1 MSGVKYS
8 SKTSSGDLGIGTV
21 GPTEDVK
28 GFILGVT
35 KLVATLEAMLIVDGA
50 GGNVCVEEIVD
61 GEAEA
66 VAMGE
71 WDARLWI
78 RFVVDQVRDL
88 VQSGVCVVGGSVV
101 SAGAIAEMGWAKASF
116 NCTGVWDKD

>member
-1 MSGVKYS
+1 MSSVKYS

-21 GPTEDVK
+21 GPTEDMK
-28 GFILGVT
+28 GCIVGVT
-35 KLVATLEAMLIVDGA
+35 KLVDHTGGNVCVEESVDGA

-71 WDARLWI
+71 WWMQE
-78 RFVVDQVRDL
+78 VVDWICGQLSTRL
-88 VQSGVCVVGGSVV
+88 GSVW
-101 SAGAIAEMGWAKASF
+101 GA
-116 NCTGVWDKD
+116 

>member
-8 SKTSSGDLGIGTV
+8 AKTSSGDLGIGTV

-28 GFILGVT
+28 GCIVGVT
-35 KLVATLEAMLIVDGA
+35 KLVDHTGGNVCVEETVDGA

-61 GEAEA
+61 GEAEV

-71 WDARLWI
+71 WMQKFVDWICGRLTKYETW
-78 RFVVDQVRDL
+78 FSLGCVSVCDWWNCCVSWSHCRDGL
-88 VQSGVCVVGGSVV
+88 GKSMV
-101 SAGAIAEMGWAKASF
+101 
-116 NCTGVWDKD
+116 

>member
-28 GFILGVT
+28 GCVVGVT
-35 KLVATLEAMLIVDGA
+35 KFGGNVCVEETVDGA

-71 WDARLWI
+71 
-78 RFVVDQVRDL
+78 
-88 VQSGVCVVGGSVV
+88 
-101 SAGAIAEMGWAKASF
+101 
-116 NCTGVWDKD
+116 

>member
-8 SKTSSGDLGIGTV
+8 SKTASDDLGIGIV
-21 GPTEDVK
+21 CPTEDLK
-28 GFILGVT
+28 GCIVGVT
-35 KLVATLEAMLIVDGA
+35 KLVDHTGGNVCVEETVDGA

-71 WDARLWI
+71 WMQE
-78 RFVVDQVRDL
+78 VVDWICGGLSRRL
-88 VQSGVCVVGGSVV
+88 GSV
-101 SAGAIAEMGWAKASF
+101 W
-116 NCTGVWDKD
+116 GV

>member
-28 GFILGVT
+28 GCIVGVT
-35 KLVATLEAMLIVDGA
+35 KLVDHTGGNVCVKESVDGA
-50 GGNVCVEEIVD
+50 GGNVCVEETMDGVEGNVYVEEIVD
-61 GEAEA
+61 GEAEV

-71 WDARLWI
+71 WMQE
-78 RFVVDQVRDL
+78 VVDWIC
-88 VQSGVCVVGGSVV
+88 G
-101 SAGAIAEMGWAKASF
+101 
-116 NCTGVWDKD
+116 